1 MAWVK
6 ERVFPVRWTPS
17 WLTFSFHIV
26 DWATHSS
33 QHLEK
38 ALYGASFF
46 QGDWRNLPTLFSQRE
61 PARKY
66 NLRKK
71 CLVKACTNIS
81 FEKCPLKA
89 HTFLEQEQTQWV
101 QSLLDYCSSVCGSS
115 RALPDV
121 LWEKAGWPAGGPG
134 SVPLR
139 LSPWGGAGGGSDFR
153 KECWVLV
160 LPLSLPGLAHTCADA
175 VIIVIAVGVSF
186 KVRPPSERMISFWSM
201 TVLLRPEGCDSWWSR
216 APAWGVRQHWTQTSP
231 LLFSGCVKFH
241 IARAQMR
248 SLSFLICKM
257 WVVIVPQRA
266 SVRLMWF
273 R

>member
-81 FEKCPLKA
+81 FEK
-89 HTFLEQEQTQWV
+89 
-101 QSLLDYCSSVCGSS
+101 
-115 RALPDV
+115 
-121 LWEKAGWPAGGPG
+121 
-134 SVPLR
+134 
-139 LSPWGGAGGGSDFR
+139 
-153 KECWVLV
+153 
-160 LPLSLPGLAHTCADA
+160 LSLNIIVVSVKTICSLRDTSLCLNFQQLHWIFLFLFYPGLTCILEPWSGIFHRFWKLLKNCLPFP
-175 VIIVIAVGVSF
+175 IIF
-186 KVRPPSERMISFWSM
+186 
-201 TVLLRPEGCDSWWSR
+201 
-216 APAWGVRQHWTQTSP
+216 
-231 LLFSGCVKFH
+231 LF
-241 IARAQMR
+241 IW
-248 SLSFLICKM
+248 LIK
-257 WVVIVPQRA
+257 
-266 SVRLMWF
+266 L
-273 R
+273 